1 MKKPPPSSEVEI
13 LHTAMK
19 RLEEALRGRATLH
32 EMPPIP
38 GVFMDASMGIIGV
51 KPKHGDDSQIALFY
65 TKAIRLPGRFSQAVD
80 SLDVLRE
87 KASRP
92 RSPITNQLDL
102 IAIPHMPPK
111 AADLCR
117 REGLNFIDLCGNMYI
132 DIPPWLLIDISGRP
146 NIFRDHRPTGAF
158 SKKGSR
164 ITRALLNRPKH
175 RWSQVEL
182 ARVVR
187 VSEGYT
193 SKILQALE
201 SDGYVRRLPGRV
213 ELIDAEGLLESWRTR
228 WKIRQCDRVT
238 AFFWKGDRP
247 DAEHRLAL
255 DLVESGLPD
264 LQVALTG
271 PSAANIMAPHAD
283 YRITGL
289 YTSRALSSEEL
300 ANHEI
305 QLVDEGENLWLI
317 EPRDEGV
324 FDFLDHTKDGVPY
337 VGAVQAYVDLWS
349 FPGRVE
355 EAAIVLREQQIL
367 GHLR

>member
-13 LHTAMK
+13 LRSCMK
-19 RLEEALRGRATLH
+19 RLEEALRGRATLL

-38 GVFMDASMGIIGV
+38 GVFMDASMGIHGV
-51 KPKHGDDSQIALFY
+51 KPEHGDDSQIALFY
-65 TKAIRLPGRFSQAVD
+65 TKAIRLPGRFSHAVD
-80 SLDVLRE
+80 SLDILRE
-87 KASRP
+87 QAKKP
-92 RSPITNQLDL
+92 RSPLSDQFDL

-111 AADLCR
+111 TADLCR
-117 REGLNFIDLCGNMYI
+117 QEGLNFIDLCGNMYI

-164 ITRALLNRPKH
+164 ITRALLNRPRH
-175 RWSQVEL
+175 RWSQTEL

-193 SKILQALE
+193 SKILQSLDAE
-201 SDGYVRRLPGRV
+201 GYVRRQVGRV
-213 ELIDAEGLLESWRTR
+213 ELIDAEGLLESWRAH
-228 WKIRQCDRVT
+228 WKIRRSDRTT

-255 DLVESGLPD
+255 DILKSDLPD

-271 PSAANIMAPHAD
+271 PSAANVLAPHAD

-289 YTSRALSSEEL
+289 YTSRALTSEEL
-300 ANHEI
+300 ASHEI
-305 QLVDEGENLWLI
+305 ELVAEGENLWLI

-324 FDFLDHTKDGVPY
+324 FDFLVHTDDGVPV

-349 FPGRVE
+349 FPGRAE
-355 EAAIVLREQQIL
+355 EAATVLREKHIL
-367 GHLR
+367 GPLR